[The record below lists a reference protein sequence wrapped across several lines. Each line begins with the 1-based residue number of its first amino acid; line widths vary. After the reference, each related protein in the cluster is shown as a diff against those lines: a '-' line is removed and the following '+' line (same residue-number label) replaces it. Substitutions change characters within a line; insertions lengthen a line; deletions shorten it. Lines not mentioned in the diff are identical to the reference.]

1 MMTLAAPWALLASG
15 VAAAVVVALHLLA
28 WRRPSP
34 TPLPTARFAPPSAVR
49 AVSRDLR
56 LSDVALLLVRVAVLL
71 LAGLALARP
80 AWTPRRTGTAR
91 VFVLD
96 ASRRVAS
103 VRDVADSARARS
115 VGADATVWVRVDSV
129 ARVLADTSIGA
140 RADVRGSLGP
150 GLVAGIREATRLA
163 KSHESVELVVISPF
177 ASESWDASM
186 EPLRARWPGAVSA
199 VRVAA
204 LQAAPGD
211 SSGSQ
216 SATARI
222 LTPSND
228 PVGAAF
234 ALVVDTTTRTLRVI
248 RTLPSAED
256 SAWARN
262 GGVVVAWPNVARPN
276 VARPDSA
283 ATIEAMIAGD
293 RTVIGRFTREPVNVA
308 SGRTIARWGDGAAAA
323 QEVAL
328 GRGCVRTVGI
338 GVPASGD
345 AVLRPAFLAFV
356 RQLATPCDGGN
367 ASLVDSA
374 RLSAWAAALREAS
387 NAASTP
393 GTLPP
398 ASRSA
403 INAAATP
410 DHSLE
415 RWLLL
420 LVALLLGVEWLLRRS
435 LTAARDEQSAPT
447 LASREAA

>member
-1 MMTLAAPWALLASG
+1 MMTLAAPWALLATG

-56 LSDVALLLVRVAVLL
+56 LSDVALLLVRVAALL

-91 VFVLD
+91 VLVLD

-115 VGADATVWVRVDSV
+115 TGADATVWVRVDSV

-140 RADVRGSLGP
+140 RADVRGVLGA
-150 GLVAGIREATRLA
+150 GLVAGIREGVRLA
-163 KSHESVELVVISPF
+163 KSYESVELVVISPF
-177 ASESWDASM
+177 AAESWDASM
-186 EPLRARWPGAVSA
+186 EALRAQWPGAVST

-204 LQAAPGD
+204 RQATPGD
-211 SSGSQ
+211 SSGGE
-216 SATARI
+216 SATARV
-222 LTPSND
+222 LTPSNG

-234 ALVVDTTTRTLRVI
+234 ALVVDSTTRNLRVI
-248 RTLPSAED
+248 RTSLSAED
-256 SAWARN
+256 SAWASN
-262 GGVVVAWPNVARPN
+262 GGVVVAWPNVT
-276 VARPDSA
+276 RPDSA
-283 ATIEAMIAGD
+283 AAIEAISAGD
-293 RTVIGRFTREPVNVA
+293 RTVIGRFARERVDVA
-308 SGRTIARWGDGAAAA
+308 SGRTIARWGDGSAAA

-338 GVPASGD
+338 GVPSSGD
-345 AVLRPAFLAFV
+345 AALRPAFLAFV
-356 RQLATPCDGGN
+356 RRLATPCDGGN
-367 ASLVDSA
+367 ALLVDGA
-374 RLSAWAAALREAS
+374 RLSAWAAVPREPS
-387 NAASTP
+387 NAATTP
-393 GTLPP
+393 GTPP
-398 ASRSA
+398 RTSRPA

-435 LTAARDEQSAPT
+435 RTAARSEQSTSP

>member
-1 MMTLAAPWALLASG
+1 MTLSAPWALLASG

-103 VRDVADSARARS
+103 VRDVADSARVRS

-140 RADVRGSLGP
+140 RVDVRGALGA

-163 KSHESVELVVISPF
+163 TSHESVELVVISPF
-177 ASESWDASM
+177 AAESWDASM
-186 EPLRARWPGAVSA
+186 EPLRAQWPGAVSA

-204 LQAAPGD
+204 LQATPGD

-216 SATARI
+216 SATARV

-234 ALVVDTTTRTLRVI
+234 ALVVDTTTRKLRVI
-248 RTLPSAED
+248 RTVPSADD
-256 SAWARN
+256 SAWASN
-262 GGVVVAWPNVARPN
+262 GGVVVAWPNAT
-276 VARPDSA
+276 RPDSA
-283 ATIEAMIAGD
+283 AAIEAIIASD
-293 RTVIGRFTREPVNVA
+293 RTVIGRFAREPVDVA

-356 RQLATPCDGGN
+356 RQLATPCDGDN
-367 ASLVDSA
+367 TSLVDGA
-374 RLSAWAAALREAS
+374 RLSVWAAAPSEAS
-387 NAASTP
+387 NAATTP
-393 GTLPP
+393 GTPP
-398 ASRSA
+398 RMSRPA
-403 INAAATP
+403 VNAVATP

-420 LVALLLGVEWLLRRS
+420 LVAILLGVEWLLRRS
-435 LTAARDEQSAPT
+435 RTAARDEQSAPT
-447 LASREAA
+447 LAPREAA